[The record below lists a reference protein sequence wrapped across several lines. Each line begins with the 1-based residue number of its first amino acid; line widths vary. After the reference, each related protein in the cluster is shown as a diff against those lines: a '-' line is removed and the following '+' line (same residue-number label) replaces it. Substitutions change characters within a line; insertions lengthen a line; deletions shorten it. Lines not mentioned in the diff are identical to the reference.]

1 MSPTKRIKIPASVE
15 AAESRLAALDGIATA
30 TGWERAAIV
39 YAFTYEGR
47 GGRGTGGNLTET
59 GQVSI
64 STFAGYKIKG
74 LARRETVASYRD
86 CWKQAMEDGAE
97 DIQPGDTVVLPTTDF
112 PPFDRGTDGY
122 STTEG
127 AERTINRIVAKHG
140 PAVVAKAVANDPK
153 VATAVVDDPEAQ
165 RATIRAQSKRTAQHV
180 NRRRAA
186 VAAAGADVKGEV
198 AGATNA
204 APGSMSA
211 SAEYGRIARSQGE
224 MISTWN
230 EGTRGGVITLS
241 DFDLHLLLADQAAL
255 ERHTTERRVVVEA
268 VAQGLDAQQAL
279 IEHRKWA
286 HEQFHRDMDEAEAE
300 TDLDAG
306 LSEIERFA
314 NEGN

>member
-1 MSPTKRIKIPASVE
+1 MSPTKRIKIPASIE
-15 AAESRLAALDGIATA
+15 AAEDRLAALDGIATA
-30 TGWERAAIV
+30 AGWERAALV
-39 YAFTYEGR
+39 YAFTYDASR
-47 GGRGTGGNLTET
+47 GGGANRNAPNGALT
-59 GQVSI
+59 I
-64 STFAGYKIKG
+64 SAFAGLGIKG
-74 LARRETVASYRD
+74 LTKRDTVKHYRD
-86 CWKQAMEDGAE
+86 CWKQAIDNDEAE
-97 DIQPGDTVVLPTTDF
+97 AIEPGDLVVLPTTDF

-122 STTEG
+122 NTTEG
-127 AERTINRIVAKHG
+127 AEKTINRIVEKHG
-140 PAVVAKAVANDPK
+140 PAVVAKTVANNPK

-165 RATIRAQSKRTAQHV
+165 RATIRAQSKRTQQHV
-180 NRRRAA
+180 NQRRAA
-186 VAAAGADVKGEV
+186 VAAAGANVKGEM

-211 SAEYGRIARSQGE
+211 SVEYGRIVRAQGE

-230 EGTRGGVITLS
+230 DTTKGGVITLS
-241 DFDLHLLLADQAAL
+241 DFDIHLLLADQAAL

-268 VAQGLDAQQAL
+268 MAQGLDPQEAL
-279 IEHRKWA
+279 AEHRKWA